1 MLFNYNITLEVSIK
15 FEAPLL
21 GTDTTISHR
30 KKINEMAVN
39 KLKELLDNDSIN
51 NAKKNIIQKSNMNGH
66 VSLSQ
71 KLVSS
76 KHSDFN

>member
-1 MLFNYNITLEVSIK
+1 MLFNYNINLEVSIK

-51 NAKKNIIQKSNMNGH
+51 NAKKNIIQKSNKNGH